1 MPIIIRMFP
10 QRLIL
15 FSVSLFLFFTV
26 QAQDMLSG
34 AQRTEKYFSLLKGKS
49 IALVA
54 NQSSLVG
61 KQHLVDTLIHSGFHV
76 ARVFCPE
83 HGFRGNADA
92 GEEIASEK
100 DEFTGIE
107 IVSLFGNKVKPS
119 KKDMVG
125 IDLVVFD
132 IQDVGVRFFTYLST
146 LQYVMEACAENNKPL
161 IVLDRPNPNG
171 FYVDGPVLDL
181 KFRSFV
187 GLNPI
192 PIVYGMTIGEYAKM
206 VNEEGWLKNKIKCK
220 LQIIICENYDHNW
233 SSELP
238 VRPSPN
244 LPNLQSI
251 LLYPSICLFEGTII
265 SLGRGTDYPFQVF
278 GHPELKIC
286 SFKFTP
292 RSIRGMSK
300 SPLYLGKECC
310 GLDLSKFDRSQI
322 YSNKKLILDWM
333 ILAYANCP
341 QKDSFFNSYFDML
354 AGNKI
359 LKEQIRSGQDP
370 GTIRESWKPELE
382 TFLLIRKK
390 YLLYKDF

>member
-1 MPIIIRMFP
+1 M
-10 QRLIL
+10 
-15 FSVSLFLFFTV
+15 
-26 QAQDMLSG
+26 
-34 AQRTEKYFSLLKGKS
+34 
-49 IALVA
+49 VA

-61 KQHLVDTLIHSGFHV
+61 KQHLVDTLIHSGIHV

-119 KKDMVG
+119 KRDMVG

-146 LQYVMEACAENNKPL
+146 LQYVMEACAENNKLL

-265 SLGRGTDYPFQVF
+265 SLGRGTDYPFQAF

-292 RSIRGMSK
+292 RSIPGMSK

-310 GLDLSKFDRSQI
+310 GVDLSKFNRSQI

-333 ILAYANCP
+333 ILAYANCS
-341 QKDSFFNSYFDML
+341 QKDSFFHSYFDML

-370 GTIRESWKPELE
+370 ETIRESWKKDLE
-382 TFLLIRKK
+382 IFMKIRKR
-390 YLLYKDF
+390 YLLYPDF